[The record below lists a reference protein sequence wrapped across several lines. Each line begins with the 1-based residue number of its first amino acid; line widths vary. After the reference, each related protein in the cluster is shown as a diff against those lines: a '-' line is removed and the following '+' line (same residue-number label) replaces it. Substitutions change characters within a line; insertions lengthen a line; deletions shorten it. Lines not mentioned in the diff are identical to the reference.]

1 MTDPTITDPAIM
13 EPVSQTDEDFD
24 PIAPE
29 LAREAIAAAIDER
42 LGPNWADED
51 IGWSITYDSD
61 YLVRLTR
68 GKTNLDFHCDLL
80 GEITVEEREISPVQA
95 SGRLIAWAVL
105 IATLFVVFAIAQL
118 AGVFN

>member
-1 MTDPTITDPAIM
+1 MNNPSSIPEMASTSATD
-13 EPVSQTDEDFD
+13 DFE

-29 LAREAIAAAIDER
+29 LARQAITAAIEAK
-42 LGPNWADED
+42 LGPDWNDED
-51 IGWSITYDSD
+51 TGWAITYDSD

-68 GKTNLDFHCDLL
+68 AKINLDFQCDLL
-80 GEITVEEREISPVQA
+80 GDVTIEEREISPIQA

-105 IATLFVVFAIAQL
+105 LATLFVVFVIAQL